1 MLKLDHNPVM
11 LNEVLEIALG
21 DRPEIFVDATFGAGG
36 YTKAL
41 LQGGCKKVIAIDQD
55 SSTEKYFAKLA
66 EDYPERI
73 QYINDN
79 FKNIA
84 HVVSEEVDGF
94 VFDLGVS
101 SMQLDQ
107 AERGFSFSR
116 SGNLDMRMDR
126 SSSLTAAYIVNN
138 YPEKGLADLI
148 FNFGGERKS
157 KRIARTIVEK
167 RAAKPFETTLDLA
180 NAIITAVGSYRDEI
194 HPATRTFQAIRIEVN
209 KELSVLQIGLLAA
222 CNAVKVGGRIIVVTF
237 HSLED
242 AIVKRCFSELC
253 GKQQNANRHQPVL
266 TNHYA
271 EARFS
276 ILTKKALQAS
286 NEEIKLNPRS
296 RSAKL
301 RAIRRIA

>member
-1 MLKLDHNPVM
+1 
-11 LNEVLEIALG
+11 
-21 DRPEIFVDATFGAGG
+21 
-36 YTKAL
+36 
-41 LQGGCKKVIAIDQD
+41 
-55 SSTEKYFAKLA
+55 
-66 EDYPERI
+66 
-73 QYINDN
+73 
-79 FKNIA
+79 
-84 HVVSEEVDGF
+84 
-94 VFDLGVS
+94 
-101 SMQLDQ
+101 
-107 AERGFSFSR
+107 
-116 SGNLDMRMDR
+116 
-126 SSSLTAAYIVNN
+126 
-138 YPEKGLADLI
+138 
-148 FNFGGERKS
+148 
-157 KRIARTIVEK
+157 
-167 RAAKPFETTLDLA
+167 
-180 NAIITAVGSYRDEI
+180 
-194 HPATRTFQAIRIEVN
+194 
-209 KELSVLQIGLLAA
+209 LSVLQIGLLAA